1 MMWFVCNNLKIH
13 AKVKN
18 WALVLQL
25 LLTQWV
31 KWSNRT
37 LHGAVCC
44 TGHPHLLPHA
54 WKMKSYLNPKCILS
68 DSLAIKKK
76 ISPLLYKRAVKLYL
90 NSNWACFTEGPAGP
104 FNSSTLFSACFCV
117 QHCLVKWREKLFLS
131 VQCRAMSRKERK
143 KNCKKLLFWDVMIVQ
158 LFERKFWNVLSRDFQ
173 IFNEVSQI
181 A

>member
-1 MMWFVCNNLKIH
+1 MMWFMCNNLKIQ

-18 WALVLQL
+18 RALVLQL

-68 DSLAIKKK
+68 YSLAIKKK

-90 NSNWACFTEGPAGP
+90 NSNWECFTEGHAGP

-117 QHCLVKWREKLFLS
+117 HHCLVKWQMNCQFNAERWVRKREKKTVKS
-131 VQCRAMSRKERK
+131 CS
-143 KNCKKLLFWDVMIVQ
+143 
-158 LFERKFWNVLSRDFQ
+158 FEMWWLCSCLRENSE
-173 IFNEVSQI
+173 IS
-181 A
+181 